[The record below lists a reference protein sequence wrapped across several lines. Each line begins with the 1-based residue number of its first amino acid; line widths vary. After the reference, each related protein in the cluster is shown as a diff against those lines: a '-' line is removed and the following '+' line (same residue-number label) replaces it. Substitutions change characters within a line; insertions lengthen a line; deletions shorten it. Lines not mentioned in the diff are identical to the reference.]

1 MREIRK
7 SQQFLSDQYEE
18 MKKYLLS
25 TDEEVK
31 TLRIANQE
39 RKDHVHKFEA
49 ESGQM
54 QGDINNLEQYGRRE
68 CLEFQGLSWE
78 ESENTDQLVIGVSKL
93 LQVDLSAKDISV
105 SHRLSPASE
114 SNRQPTIIARF
125 CSRRIR
131 DSVFN
136 NRHRL
141 RAHNK
146 DHPKA
151 RLFINE
157 SLTKT
162 NCCRFNQWLRFIKEN
177 NFNFIW
183 TKNGITYLRKDE
195 GNTAFAIKTETE
207 LVRHGIVAS

>member
-1 MREIRK
+1 M
-7 SQQFLSDQYEE
+7 SDQYEE
-18 MKKYLLS
+18 MKKHLHP

-31 TLRIANQE
+31 SLRIENQDI
-39 RKDHVHKFEA
+39 KDHVCKLEA

-54 QGDINNLEQYGRRE
+54 QEDINNLEQYGRCE

-78 ESENTDQLVIGVSKL
+78 ESENTDQLVIDVSKL

-114 SNRQPTIIARF
+114 SNRQPTIIAQF

-136 NRHRL
+136 IRHRL

-146 DHPKA
+146 DHPKHA
-151 RLFINE
+151 YL
-157 SLTKT
+157 LTKASPKPTVVPST
-162 NCCRFNQWLRFIKEN
+162 NAYGSK
-177 NFNFIW
+177 
-183 TKNGITYLRKDE
+183 RKTTSSSYGQNILTE
-195 GNTAFAIKTETE
+195 G
-207 LVRHGIVAS
+207 

>member
-1 MREIRK
+1 
-7 SQQFLSDQYEE
+7 
-18 MKKYLLS
+18 MKKHLHS

-31 TLRIANQE
+31 TLRIENQDLKD
-39 RKDHVHKFEA
+39 RKLEA

-54 QGDINNLEQYGRRE
+54 QEDINNLEQYGRRE
-68 CLEFQGLSWE
+68 CLEFQELCCD
-78 ESENTDQLVIGVSKL
+78 ESENTDQLVIGVSQL

-131 DSVFN
+131 DAVFN

-141 RAHNK
+141 RAHIK

-151 RLFINE
+151 CIFINE
-157 SLTKT
+157 SLIKI
-162 NCCRFNQWLRFIKEN
+162 NHRRFNECFRFKKEN
-177 NFNFIW
+177 NFKFIW
-183 TKNGITYLRKDE
+183 TKNILTE
-195 GNTAFAIKTETE
+195 G
-207 LVRHGIVAS
+207 

>member
-1 MREIRK
+1 MFHEVQI
-7 SQQFLSDQYEE
+7 SLQESFSLYQYFI
-18 MKKYLLS
+18 
-25 TDEEVK
+25 TF
-31 TLRIANQE
+31 R
-39 RKDHVHKFEA
+39 DHVCKLVA

-54 QGDINNLEQYGRRE
+54 QEDINNLEQNGRRE

-78 ESENTDQLVIGVSKL
+78 ENENTDQLVIGVSKL
-93 LQVDLSAKDISV
+93 LQVDLSAKVISV

-114 SNRQPTIIARF
+114 SNRQTTIIARF

-157 SLTKT
+157 RLTKT
-162 NCCRFNQWLRFIKEN
+162 NRRRFNQCLRIKKEN
-177 NFNFIW
+177 NLKFIW
-183 TKNGITYLRKDE
+183 TNNGITYLRKDE
-195 GNTAFAIKTETE
+195 GTPDFAIKTETD

>member
-1 MREIRK
+1 M
-7 SQQFLSDQYEE
+7 
-18 MKKYLLS
+18 
-25 TDEEVK
+25 
-31 TLRIANQE
+31 QE
-39 RKDHVHKFEA
+39 
-49 ESGQM
+49 
-54 QGDINNLEQYGRRE
+54 DINNLEQYGRRE

-93 LQVDLSAKDISV
+93 LQVDLFAKDISV

-114 SNRQPTIIARF
+114 SNRQPTTIARF

-151 RLFINE
+151 RIFINE
-157 SLTKT
+157 SLTKI
-162 NCCRFNQWLRFIKEN
+162 NRYRFNQCLHFKMEN
-177 NFNFIW
+177 LKFIW
-183 TKNGITYLRKDE
+183 TENGITYLQR
-195 GNTAFAIKTETE
+195 IKESQ
-207 LVRHGIVAS
+207 LSQPKLKQIW

>member
-1 MREIRK
+1 MSS

-18 MKKYLLS
+18 MKKHLHS

-78 ESENTDQLVIGVSKL
+78 ESENIDQLVIGVSKL

-114 SNRQPTIIARF
+114 SNGQPITITWF

-131 DSVFN
+131 GSVFS

-141 RAHNK
+141 RANNK

-151 RLFINE
+151 RLFFNE

-162 NCCRFNQWLRFIKEN
+162 NRRRFSQCLRFKKEN
-177 NFNFIW
+177 NFKFIW

-195 GNTAFAIKTETE
+195 GTPAFGIKTETD
-207 LVRHGIVAS
+207 LVRHGSVAT